1 MMCQECGKRPATAVY
16 AEIVHDKKTVFHLCQ
31 ECVSRKKGAQTLA
44 NMTFS
49 IGSLL
54 GEWLKTEE
62 TPDGA
67 KQLSCEQCGLSY
79 AEFRESG
86 KLGCGGCYAA
96 FSEELDGLLERI
108 QGDSRHKGKQRKPTV
123 REGTVPVT
131 SAPEL
136 EAQLK
141 EAVAR
146 EQFEEAAKLR
156 DELARLKGGEK
167 EGCAQAHRL
176 EAEGGP

>member
-44 NMTFS
+44 DMTFS

-54 GEWLKTEE
+54 AEWLKTEE
-62 TPDGA
+62 APARA
-67 KQLSCEQCGLSY
+67 KQLSCEECGLSY
-79 AEFRESG
+79 AEFREKG

-96 FSEELDGLLERI
+96 FSEELDGLLEKI

-123 REGTVPVT
+123 PAGTVPVT
-131 SAPEL
+131 GAAEL

-156 DELARLKGGEK
+156 DELTRLKGRKKAGYT
-167 EGCAQAHRL
+167 QAHRP
-176 EAEGGP
+176 EAKGGR